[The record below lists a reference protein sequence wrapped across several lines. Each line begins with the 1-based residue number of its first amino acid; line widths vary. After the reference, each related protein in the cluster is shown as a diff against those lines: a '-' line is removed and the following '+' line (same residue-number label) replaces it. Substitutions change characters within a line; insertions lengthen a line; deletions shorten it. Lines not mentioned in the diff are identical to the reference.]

1 MDMSGK
7 EWLVSRSEEDT
18 RVDGGNE
25 GQNVEC
31 KQAAEQNMQGQC
43 VTLLACFVRWK
54 RVHSH

>member
-18 RVDGGNE
+18 RVDDGNE

-31 KQAAEQNMQGQC
+31 KQAAEQNMQGQ
-43 VTLLACFVRWK
+43 VTHC
-54 RVHSH
+54 